1 MKLRAWNL
9 LSLLV
14 LGTLAACATT
24 DYVGQSYAPTEN
36 VDIFFSTDDIGRQ
49 YTVMGT
55 AKTEGTEYLT
65 FEAIEQQLVKD
76 AMARGADAIVI
87 DGMDTITVGSTTNTS
102 GQSDDPPKY
111 VVTQDGELK
120 NVGGKGHYDAIS
132 TTTDVRDKVLSARLI
147 KYQ

>member
-1 MKLRAWNL
+1 MNLRGWNL
-9 LSLLV
+9 LSLLI
-14 LGTLAACATT
+14 LGMLTGCATT
-24 DYVGQSYAPTEN
+24 DYVGQTYPPTEN
-36 VDIFFSTDDIGRQ
+36 VDIFFSTDDIPRQ

-87 DGMDTITVGSTTNTS
+87 DGMETITVGSTTTTS
-102 GQSDDPPKY
+102 GKSNDTPKY

-120 NVGGKGHYDAIS
+120 NVGGSGHYDAMSS
-132 TTTDVRDKVLSARLI
+132 TTDIRDKVLSARLI

>member
-1 MKLRAWNL
+1 MKLRAWSL
-9 LSLLV
+9 LSYLMLGALV
-14 LGTLAACATT
+14 GCATT

-55 AKTEGTEYLT
+55 AKTEGTEYLS

-87 DGMDTITVGSTTNTS
+87 DGMDTITVGSTTSTS

-132 TTTDVRDKVLSARLI
+132 TTSDIRDKVLSARLI

>member
-1 MKLRAWNL
+1 MKLRAWYL
-9 LSLLV
+9 LSWLII
-14 LGTLAACATT
+14 GALAGCATT
-24 DYVGQSYAPTEN
+24 DYVGQSYPPTEN
-36 VDIFFSTDDIGRQ
+36 VDIFFSTDDIERQ

-55 AKTEGTEYLT
+55 AKTEGTEYLS

-87 DGMDTITVGSTTNTS
+87 DGMETITVGSTTTTS

-132 TTTDVRDKVLSARLI
+132 TTSDIRDNVLSARLI